1 MINGIKPKGIEC
13 SGCGSE
19 MNPERFQMGF
29 KVCVN
34 CSIEEKKMGHVIY
47 PHKTGGYV
55 QVVDSETYQDLNR
68 IDRRGYKGKGP
79 RQYKDFVVKQKPME
93 ERKSSNGSVCRIKHL
108 SYDDALT
115 DVMNYY
121 EDWGYDRTIKYLR
134 ELSSSGKIPLRFRV
148 RLQDKVVDRCMKP
161 TPRALIRKFNVSS
174 I

>member
-1 MINGIKPKGIEC
+1 MA
-13 SGCGSE
+13 
-19 MNPERFQMGF
+19 
-29 KVCVN
+29 N
-34 CSIEEKKMGHVIY
+34 CSRCDVKVPQARIDTGYTICIKCSTEEKKMGHVIY

-79 RQYKDFVVKQKPME
+79 RQYKDFMVDEKPKV
-93 ERKSSNGSVCRIKHL
+93 ERKSLNGGVCRIKHL
-108 SYDDALT
+108 SYDDAFT

-174 I
+174 V

>member
-1 MINGIKPKGIEC
+1 MNNCLKCDNEIDDHRYHLGYTECVEC
-13 SGCGSE
+13 SDT
-19 MNPERFQMGF
+19 
-29 KVCVN
+29 
-34 CSIEEKKMGHVIY
+34 EKYSAHQVY

-79 RQYKDFVVKQKPME
+79 RQYKTFKVDEPKKVKEPL
-93 ERKSSNGSVCRIKHL
+93 NGGVCRIKHL
-108 SYDDALT
+108 SYDEALT
-115 DVMNYY
+115 NVMNYY

-161 TPRALIRKFNVSS
+161 TPRALIRKFNRSS
-174 I
+174 V

>member
-1 MINGIKPKGIEC
+1 MSSC
-13 SGCGSE
+13 SRCDVE
-19 MNPERFQMGF
+19 VPQARIDMGYTI
-29 KVCVN
+29 CIN
-34 CSIEEKKMGHVIY
+34 CSTEQKKMGHVIY

-79 RQYKDFVVKQKPME
+79 RQYKTFEVDKPKE
-93 ERKSSNGSVCRIKHL
+93 VRKSSNGGVCRIKHL
-108 SYDDALT
+108 SYDEALT
-115 DVMNYY
+115 NVMNYY

-161 TPRALIRKFNVSS
+161 TTRALIRRFNESN
-174 I
+174 

>member
-1 MINGIKPKGIEC
+1 M
-13 SGCGSE
+13 
-19 MNPERFQMGF
+19 
-29 KVCVN
+29 VN
-34 CSIEEKKMGHVIY
+34 CSRCDVKVPKARIDMGYTICVKCSTEEKKMRHVIY

-93 ERKSSNGSVCRIKHL
+93 ERKSLNGGVCRIKHL
-108 SYDDALT
+108 SYDEALT
-115 DVMNYY
+115 NVMNYY

-161 TPRALIRKFNVSS
+161 TPRALVRKFNVSS
-174 I
+174 V

>member
-1 MINGIKPKGIEC
+1 MA
-13 SGCGSE
+13 
-19 MNPERFQMGF
+19 
-29 KVCVN
+29 N
-34 CSIEEKKMGHVIY
+34 CSRCDVKVPKARIDMGYTICVKCSTEEKKMGHVIY

-93 ERKSSNGSVCRIKHL
+93 ERKSSNGGVSRIKHL
-108 SYDDALT
+108 SYDNAFSQ
-115 DVMNYY
+115 VMNYY

-148 RLQDKVVDRCMKP
+148 TLQNKVVDRCMKP
-161 TPRALIRKFNVSS
+161 TPRALIRKYSE
-174 I
+174 

>member
-13 SGCGSE
+13 SGCGST

-55 QVVDSETYQDLNR
+55 QVVDSETYKDLNR

-79 RQYKDFVVKQKPME
+79 RQYKTFKVDKPKKVK
-93 ERKSSNGSVCRIKHL
+93 KSLNGGVCRIKHL
-108 SYDDALT
+108 SYDEALT
-115 DVMNYY
+115 NVMNYY

-161 TPRALIRKFNVSS
+161 TTRALQRRFNAS
-174 I
+174 

>member
-1 MINGIKPKGIEC
+1 MNC
-13 SGCGSE
+13 SLCNS
-19 MNPERFQMGF
+19 NIPEARIDEGYTI
-29 KVCVN
+29 CVN
-34 CSIEEKKMGHVIY
+34 CSTEEKKMGHVIY

-79 RQYKDFVVKQKPME
+79 RQYKDFVVKQKPIE
-93 ERKSSNGSVCRIKHL
+93 ERKSSNGGVCRIKHL
-108 SYDDALT
+108 SYDDAFT
-115 DVMNYY
+115 NVMNYY

-161 TPRALIRKFNVSS
+161 TPRALIRKFNRSS
-174 I
+174 V

>member
-13 SGCGSE
+13 SGCGST
-19 MNPERFQMGF
+19 MNPERFEMGF
-29 KVCVN
+29 KVCVK
-34 CSIEEKKMGHVIY
+34 CSTEEKKMGHVIY

-79 RQYKDFVVKQKPME
+79 RQYKDFVVKEKPIE
-93 ERKSSNGSVCRIKHL
+93 ERKSLNGGVCRIKHL
-108 SYDDALT
+108 SYDNAFSQ
-115 DVMNYY
+115 VMNYY

-148 RLQDKVVDRCMKP
+148 TLQNKVVDRCMKP
-161 TPRALIRKFNVSS
+161 TPRALIRKYSE
-174 I
+174 

>member
-1 MINGIKPKGIEC
+1 M
-13 SGCGSE
+13 
-19 MNPERFQMGF
+19 
-29 KVCVN
+29 VN
-34 CSIEEKKMGHVIY
+34 CSRCDVKVPKARIDMGYTICVKCSTEEKKMGHVIY

-79 RQYKDFVVKQKPME
+79 RQYKNFVVKQKPME

-108 SYDDALT
+108 SYDNAFSQ
-115 DVMNYY
+115 VMNYY

-148 RLQDKVVDRCMKP
+148 TLQNKVVDRCMKP
-161 TPRALIRKFNVSS
+161 TPRALIRKYSE
-174 I
+174 

>member
-1 MINGIKPKGIEC
+1 MSSCSRCSSKVPKARIDMGYTICIKC
-13 SGCGSE
+13 ST
-19 MNPERFQMGF
+19 
-29 KVCVN
+29 
-34 CSIEEKKMGHVIY
+34 EEKKMGHVIY

-79 RQYKDFVVKQKPME
+79 RQYKNFVVKQKPME

-108 SYDDALT
+108 SYDNAFSQ
-115 DVMNYY
+115 VMNYY

-148 RLQDKVVDRCMKP
+148 TLQNKVVDRCMKP
-161 TPRALIRKFNVSS
+161 TPRALIRKYSE
-174 I
+174 

>member
-1 MINGIKPKGIEC
+1 M
-13 SGCGSE
+13 
-19 MNPERFQMGF
+19 
-29 KVCVN
+29 VN
-34 CSIEEKKMGHVIY
+34 CSRCDVKVPKARIDMGYTICINCSTEQKKMGHVIY

-93 ERKSSNGSVCRIKHL
+93 ERKSSNGGVSRIKHL
-108 SYDDALT
+108 SYDNAFSE
-115 DVMNYY
+115 VMNYY

-148 RLQDKVVDRCMKP
+148 TLQNKVVDRCMKP
-161 TPRALIRKFNVSS
+161 TPRALIRKYSE
-174 I
+174 

>member
-1 MINGIKPKGIEC
+1 MA
-13 SGCGSE
+13 
-19 MNPERFQMGF
+19 
-29 KVCVN
+29 N
-34 CSIEEKKMGHVIY
+34 CSRCDVKVPQARIDMGYTICIKCSTEEKKMGHVIY

-79 RQYKDFVVKQKPME
+79 RQYKTFEVDKPKE
-93 ERKSSNGSVCRIKHL
+93 VRKSSNGGVCRIKHL
-108 SYDDALT
+108 SYDEALT

-121 EDWGYDRTIKYLR
+121 ENCCYDRTIKYLR

-161 TPRALIRKFNVSS
+161 TPRALIRKFNRSS
-174 I
+174 V